1 MDNIINYECY
11 KCKNNFTIDEII
23 LELNDKEN
31 FGNYLCIEC
40 CKKDKKIV
48 SWYECFKSFIF

>member
-31 FGNYLCIEC
+31 FGNYLCIEF

-48 SWYECFKSFIF
+48 SWYEYFKSFIF